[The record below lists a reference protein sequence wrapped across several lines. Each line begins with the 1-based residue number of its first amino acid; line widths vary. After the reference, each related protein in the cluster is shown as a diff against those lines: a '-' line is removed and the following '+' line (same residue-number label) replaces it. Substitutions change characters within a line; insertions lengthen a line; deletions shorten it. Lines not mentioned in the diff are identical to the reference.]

1 MLLHRGPLPLKLD
14 LLLCVALL
22 VLKLVHLRLIVS
34 DASVFHSLALSF
46 LLFQKLLLM
55 LSRCRLLL
63 IDSLFLGLLM
73 KMLLLLQR
81 FLLLLTL
88 I

>member
-34 DASVFHSLALSF
+34 DACVFHSLALSF

-81 FLLLLTL
+81 LLLLLTL